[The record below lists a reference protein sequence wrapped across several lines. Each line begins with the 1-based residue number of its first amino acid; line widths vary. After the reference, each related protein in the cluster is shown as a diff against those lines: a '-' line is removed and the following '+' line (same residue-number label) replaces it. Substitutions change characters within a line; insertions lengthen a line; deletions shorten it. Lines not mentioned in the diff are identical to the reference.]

1 MGTVTD
7 WIVALMGDLGSPGAG
22 LLVALESIFPPIPSE
37 LILPLAGFAASRG
50 DLNLAAAVAWTTL
63 GSLVG
68 AVVLYALGAKLGED
82 RLRAAARRIPLVRE
96 SDIDKVDAWFDRHGG
111 KAVFFGRMVPGVRS
125 LISIPAGVA
134 RMPVPRFVLLTLAGS
149 LVWNAL
155 LIAAG
160 YALGSRW
167 EVVQT
172 WVGRFQEVVIVLAV
186 LAVVVVVVRRVRENR
201 ATAEP
206 GRLVTAAGTA
216 AAPVAPGPVVPARPG
231 LLRLVAQDLRWAFRR
246 PYGWLL
252 GIGINLVL
260 SLAYLVVVPLRGGTH
275 RDWAVLVG
283 TYFAVFVLADVTTTN
298 VLGVDTERT
307 RLRLLRGISLTRILV
322 VKNLALL
329 VIVGLPTLVATAV
342 ITVHDEP
349 DYRLVL
355 TLPGV
360 LYPVLTWLGV
370 GNLVSVLLPYW
381 PVPLTT
387 RWRERRVWSRTLRW
401 LVCLGLPYALC
412 VAVDPMSRLPRT
424 VSHALRLPP
433 GAELHGAELLTLGL
447 LAWACFTAV
456 AVVVAHRRGVPFDDL
471 R

>member
-1 MGTVTD
+1 M
-7 WIVALMGDLGSPGAG
+7 ISAG
-22 LLVALESIFPPIPSE
+22 
-37 LILPLAGFAASRG
+37 R
-50 DLNLAAAVAWTTL
+50 AVA
-63 GSLVG
+63 
-68 AVVLYALGAKLGED
+68 
-82 RLRAAARRIPLVRE
+82 
-96 SDIDKVDAWFDRHGG
+96 
-111 KAVFFGRMVPGVRS
+111 
-125 LISIPAGVA
+125 
-134 RMPVPRFVLLTLAGS
+134 PV
-149 LVWNAL
+149 
-155 LIAAG
+155 
-160 YALGSRW
+160 
-167 EVVQT
+167 
-172 WVGRFQEVVIVLAV
+172 
-186 LAVVVVVVRRVRENR
+186 
-201 ATAEP
+201 
-206 GRLVTAAGTA
+206 
-216 AAPVAPGPVVPARPG
+216 VAPPARPG
-231 LLRLVAQDLRWAFRR
+231 VLRLVGQDLRWAFRR

-329 VIVGLPTLVATAV
+329 VVVGLPTLVATAV

-349 DYRLVL
+349 DHRLVL

-424 VSHALRLPP
+424 VSRALHLPP
-433 GAELHGAELLTLGL
+433 GAELRGAELLTLGL
-447 LAWACFTAV
+447 LAWAGFTAA